1 MDPAMIPVVLEVRNH
16 KAACD
21 FLREEA
27 ASTGKKQAQ
36 ITLTTIK
43 RIHDLLCG
51 STPEAQQARANIE
64 RRERTEKEL
73 AKERDRSGYRKDM
86 PLHRTYFHEIAQPAK
101 IQPMLEKLVDYTG
114 SAEFR
119 EFHPIK
125 QAAVVQHKFMQIFPF
140 TENSGKVGRMLT
152 NLVLLRNGYMPAI
165 IHSIDRQRYYESLR
179 GAEGVFRTLLMD
191 AIENSLDNGVKYFKD
206 IEPPLQGH
214 QLGRACRGS
223 RVHRGRREPG
233 PGAGRGAWRAQPAGL
248 HEERPGLEGPAAHR
262 GGVPRLPRGGA
273 AHGAARGGARQLPGE
288 PRHGGARAA
297 GASPWTASSRSS
309 PAASGSA
316 SPSSSSIPADTRTSG
331 AGWR

>member
-1 MDPAMIPVVLEVRNH
+1 MKERYQEIDEKNETLRDYLGIFKDKSRDFLEKFEMSWIYHDAALEGTVYTQQELVSALFPERASMDPAMIPVVLEVRNH

-21 FLREEA
+21 FLREDA
-27 ASTGKKQAQ
+27 ASTGKKQTQ

-51 STPEAQQARANIE
+51 NTPEAQQARANIE

-86 PLHRTYFHEIAQPAK
+86 PLHRTYFHEISQPAK
-101 IQPMLEKLVDYTG
+101 IQPALEKLVDYTG
-114 SAEFR
+114 SAEYR
-119 EFHPIK
+119 ESHPIK

-179 GAEGVFRTLLMD
+179 GVEGVFRALLMD

-206 IEPPLQGH
+206 M
-214 QLGRACRGS
+214 S
-223 RVHRGRREPG
+223 RRYK
-233 PGAGRGAWRAQPAGL
+233 A
-248 HEERPGLEGPAAHR
+248 
-262 GGVPRLPRGGA
+262 
-273 AHGAARGGARQLPGE
+273 
-288 PRHGGARAA
+288 
-297 GASPWTASSRSS
+297 
-309 PAASGSA
+309 
-316 SPSSSSIPADTRTSG
+316 IN
-331 AGWR
+331 

>member
-1 MDPAMIPVVLEVRNH
+1 VKERYQEIDEKNEALRDYLGIFKDKSRDFLEKFEMSWIYHDAALEGTVYTQQELASALFPERATMDPAMIPVVLEVRNH

-27 ASTGKKQAQ
+27 SANGKKQAQ

-51 STPEAQQARANIE
+51 STPEAQQARSNIE

-101 IQPMLEKLVDYTG
+101 IPALLEKLVEYTA

-125 QAAVVQHKFMQIFPF
+125 QAAVAQHKFMQIFPF

-179 GAEGVFRTLLMD
+179 GAEGVFRSLLMD
-191 AIENSLDNGVKYFKD
+191 AIENSLDNGIKYFKD
-206 IEPPLQGH
+206 L
-214 QLGRACRGS
+214 S
-223 RVHRGRREPG
+223 RRYK
-233 PGAGRGAWRAQPAGL
+233 
-248 HEERPGLEGPAAHR
+248 
-262 GGVPRLPRGGA
+262 
-273 AHGAARGGARQLPGE
+273 
-288 PRHGGARAA
+288 
-297 GASPWTASSRSS
+297 
-309 PAASGSA
+309 
-316 SPSSSSIPADTRTSG
+316 SIN
-331 AGWR
+331 

>member
-1 MDPAMIPVVLEVRNH
+1 MKERYQEIDEKNETLRDYLGIFKDKSRDFLEKFEMSWIYHDAALEGTVYTQQELVSALFPERASMDPAMIPVVLEVRNH

-27 ASTGKKQAQ
+27 ATTGKKQTQ
-36 ITLTTIK
+36 VTLTTIK

-51 STPEAQQARANIE
+51 STPEAQQARSNIE

-73 AKERDRSGYRKDM
+73 NKERERSGYRKDM

-101 IQPMLEKLVDYTG
+101 IQPMLEKLVDYTS
-114 SAEFR
+114 SAEYR

-179 GAEGVFRTLLMD
+179 GAEGVFRGLLMD

-206 IEPPLQGH
+206 M
-214 QLGRACRGS
+214 S
-223 RVHRGRREPG
+223 RRYK
-233 PGAGRGAWRAQPAGL
+233 A
-248 HEERPGLEGPAAHR
+248 
-262 GGVPRLPRGGA
+262 
-273 AHGAARGGARQLPGE
+273 
-288 PRHGGARAA
+288 
-297 GASPWTASSRSS
+297 
-309 PAASGSA
+309 
-316 SPSSSSIPADTRTSG
+316 IN
-331 AGWR
+331 

>member
-1 MDPAMIPVVLEVRNH
+1 VKERYQEIDEKNETLRDYLGIFKDKSRDFLEKFEMSWIYHDAALEGTVYTQQELVSALFPERSTMDPAMIPVVLEVRNH

-27 ASTGKKQAQ
+27 TANGKKQAQ

-73 AKERDRSGYRKDM
+73 VKERDRSGYRKDM

-179 GAEGVFRTLLMD
+179 GAEGLFRTLLMD
-191 AIENSLDNGVKYFKD
+191 AIENSLDNGIKYFKD
-206 IEPPLQGH
+206 
-214 QLGRACRGS
+214 LGRRYKA
-223 RVHRGRREPG
+223 
-233 PGAGRGAWRAQPAGL
+233 
-248 HEERPGLEGPAAHR
+248 
-262 GGVPRLPRGGA
+262 
-273 AHGAARGGARQLPGE
+273 
-288 PRHGGARAA
+288 
-297 GASPWTASSRSS
+297 
-309 PAASGSA
+309 
-316 SPSSSSIPADTRTSG
+316 IN
-331 AGWR
+331 

>member
-1 MDPAMIPVVLEVRNH
+1 MKERYQEIDEKNETLRDYLGIFKDKSRDFLEKFEMSWIYHDAALEGTVYTQQELVSALFPERASMDPAMIPVVLEVRNH

-27 ASTGKKQAQ
+27 ATTGKKQTQ

-51 STPEAQQARANIE
+51 NTPEAQQARANIE

-73 AKERDRSGYRKDM
+73 AKERERSGYRKDM

-101 IQPMLEKLVDYTG
+101 IQPALEKLVDYTG
-114 SAEFR
+114 SAEYR

-179 GAEGVFRTLLMD
+179 GAEGVFRALLMD

-206 IEPPLQGH
+206 M
-214 QLGRACRGS
+214 S
-223 RVHRGRREPG
+223 RRYK
-233 PGAGRGAWRAQPAGL
+233 A
-248 HEERPGLEGPAAHR
+248 
-262 GGVPRLPRGGA
+262 
-273 AHGAARGGARQLPGE
+273 
-288 PRHGGARAA
+288 
-297 GASPWTASSRSS
+297 
-309 PAASGSA
+309 
-316 SPSSSSIPADTRTSG
+316 IN
-331 AGWR
+331 

>member
-1 MDPAMIPVVLEVRNH
+1 MKERYQEIDEKNETLRDYLGIYKEKGREFLERFEMSWIYHDAALEGTVYTQQELVAALFPERASMDPAMIPVVLEIRNQ

-27 ASTGKKQAQ
+27 SSTGKKQTQ

-51 STPEAQQARANIE
+51 NTPEAQAIRANIE

-73 AKERDRSGYRKDM
+73 AKERERSGYRKDM

-101 IQPMLEKLVDYTG
+101 IQPLLEKLVDYTG

-206 IEPPLQGH
+206 M
-214 QLGRACRGS
+214 
-223 RVHRGRREPG
+223 GRRYK
-233 PGAGRGAWRAQPAGL
+233 A
-248 HEERPGLEGPAAHR
+248 
-262 GGVPRLPRGGA
+262 
-273 AHGAARGGARQLPGE
+273 
-288 PRHGGARAA
+288 
-297 GASPWTASSRSS
+297 
-309 PAASGSA
+309 
-316 SPSSSSIPADTRTSG
+316 IN
-331 AGWR
+331 

>member
-1 MDPAMIPVVLEVRNH
+1 MKERYQEIDEKNEALRDYLGIYKDKGRDFLERFEMSWIYHDAALEGTVYTQQELVSALFPERSTMDPAMIPVVLEVRNH

-21 FLREEA
+21 YLREEA
-27 ASTGKKQAQ
+27 AATGKKQAQ

-51 STPEAQQARANIE
+51 STPEALATRATIE
-64 RRERTEKEL
+64 RRDRTEKEL
-73 AKERDRSGYRKDM
+73 AKERERSGYRKDM

-114 SAEFR
+114 SAEYR

-152 NLVLLRNGYMPAI
+152 NLILLRNGYMPAI

-179 GAEGVFRTLLMD
+179 GVEGVFRALLMD

-206 IEPPLQGH
+206 M
-214 QLGRACRGS
+214 S
-223 RVHRGRREPG
+223 RRYK
-233 PGAGRGAWRAQPAGL
+233 A
-248 HEERPGLEGPAAHR
+248 
-262 GGVPRLPRGGA
+262 
-273 AHGAARGGARQLPGE
+273 
-288 PRHGGARAA
+288 
-297 GASPWTASSRSS
+297 
-309 PAASGSA
+309 
-316 SPSSSSIPADTRTSG
+316 IN
-331 AGWR
+331 

>member
-1 MDPAMIPVVLEVRNH
+1 MKERYQEIDEKNEALRDYLGIFKEKGRDFLEKFEMSWIYHDAALEGTVYTQQELVSALFPERASMDPAMIPVVLEIRNH

-21 FLREEA
+21 YLRED
-27 ASTGKKQAQ
+27 ASANARKQTQ

-51 STPEAQQARANIE
+51 NTPEAQAIRANIE

-101 IQPMLEKLVDYTG
+101 IQPTLEKLVDYTG

-179 GAEGVFRTLLMD
+179 GAEGLFRALLMD

-206 IEPPLQGH
+206 
-214 QLGRACRGS
+214 LGRRYKA
-223 RVHRGRREPG
+223 
-233 PGAGRGAWRAQPAGL
+233 
-248 HEERPGLEGPAAHR
+248 
-262 GGVPRLPRGGA
+262 
-273 AHGAARGGARQLPGE
+273 
-288 PRHGGARAA
+288 
-297 GASPWTASSRSS
+297 
-309 PAASGSA
+309 
-316 SPSSSSIPADTRTSG
+316 IN
-331 AGWR
+331 

>member
-1 MDPAMIPVVLEVRNH
+1 MKERYQEIDEKNEALRDYLGIFKEKGRDFLEKFEMSWIYHDAALEGTVYTQQELVSALFPERASMDPAMIPVVLEIRNH

-21 FLREEA
+21 YLRED
-27 ASTGKKQAQ
+27 ASANARKQTQ

-51 STPEAQQARANIE
+51 NTPEAQALRANIE

-101 IQPMLEKLVDYTG
+101 IQPTLEKLVDYTG

-179 GAEGVFRTLLMD
+179 GAEGLFRALLMD

-206 IEPPLQGH
+206 
-214 QLGRACRGS
+214 LGRRYKA
-223 RVHRGRREPG
+223 
-233 PGAGRGAWRAQPAGL
+233 
-248 HEERPGLEGPAAHR
+248 
-262 GGVPRLPRGGA
+262 
-273 AHGAARGGARQLPGE
+273 
-288 PRHGGARAA
+288 
-297 GASPWTASSRSS
+297 
-309 PAASGSA
+309 
-316 SPSSSSIPADTRTSG
+316 IN
-331 AGWR
+331 

>member
-1 MDPAMIPVVLEVRNH
+1 MKERYQEIDEKNETLRDYLGIFKDKSRDFLEKFEMSWIYHDAALEGTVYTQQELASALFPERATMDPAMIPVVLEVRNH

-27 ASTGKKQAQ
+27 SANGRKQAQ

-125 QAAVVQHKFMQIFPF
+125 QAAVVQHRFMQIFPF

-179 GAEGVFRTLLMD
+179 GAEGLFRTLLMD
-191 AIENSLDNGVKYFKD
+191 AIENSLDNGIKYFKD
-206 IEPPLQGH
+206 
-214 QLGRACRGS
+214 LGRRYKA
-223 RVHRGRREPG
+223 
-233 PGAGRGAWRAQPAGL
+233 
-248 HEERPGLEGPAAHR
+248 
-262 GGVPRLPRGGA
+262 
-273 AHGAARGGARQLPGE
+273 
-288 PRHGGARAA
+288 
-297 GASPWTASSRSS
+297 
-309 PAASGSA
+309 
-316 SPSSSSIPADTRTSG
+316 IN
-331 AGWR
+331 

>member
-1 MDPAMIPVVLEVRNH
+1 MKERYQEIDEKNETLRDYLGIFKEKSRDFLEKFEMSWIYHDAALEGTVYTQQELVSALFPERASMDPAMIPVVLEVRNH

-27 ASTGKKQAQ
+27 SATGKKQTQ

-51 STPEAQQARANIE
+51 NTPEAQQARANIE

-101 IQPMLEKLVDYTG
+101 IQPMLEKLVDYTS
-114 SAEFR
+114 SAEYR

-179 GAEGVFRTLLMD
+179 GAEGVFRALLMD

-206 IEPPLQGH
+206 M
-214 QLGRACRGS
+214 S
-223 RVHRGRREPG
+223 RRYK
-233 PGAGRGAWRAQPAGL
+233 A
-248 HEERPGLEGPAAHR
+248 
-262 GGVPRLPRGGA
+262 
-273 AHGAARGGARQLPGE
+273 
-288 PRHGGARAA
+288 
-297 GASPWTASSRSS
+297 
-309 PAASGSA
+309 
-316 SPSSSSIPADTRTSG
+316 IN
-331 AGWR
+331 

>member
-1 MDPAMIPVVLEVRNH
+1 MKERYQEIDEKNETLRDYLGIFKDRSRDFLEKFEMSWIYHDAALEGTVYTQQELVSALFPERASMDPAMIPVVLEVRNH

-21 FLREEA
+21 FLREDA
-27 ASTGKKQAQ
+27 ASTGKKQTQ

-51 STPEAQQARANIE
+51 NTPEAQQARANIE

-73 AKERDRSGYRKDM
+73 AKERERSGYRKDM
-86 PLHRTYFHEIAQPAK
+86 PLHRTYFHEISQPAK
-101 IQPMLEKLVDYTG
+101 IQPALEKLVDYTG
-114 SAEFR
+114 SAEYR

-179 GAEGVFRTLLMD
+179 GAEGVFRALLMD

-206 IEPPLQGH
+206 M
-214 QLGRACRGS
+214 S
-223 RVHRGRREPG
+223 RRYK
-233 PGAGRGAWRAQPAGL
+233 A
-248 HEERPGLEGPAAHR
+248 
-262 GGVPRLPRGGA
+262 
-273 AHGAARGGARQLPGE
+273 
-288 PRHGGARAA
+288 
-297 GASPWTASSRSS
+297 
-309 PAASGSA
+309 
-316 SPSSSSIPADTRTSG
+316 IN
-331 AGWR
+331 